1 MEADFCMFDQIFELQ
16 SAALRRA
23 LNDGHEY
30 EFVEAPHPCSPPEG
44 FASIMKPTEHSS
56 TTWIPDPTDHAAVQQ
71 VVNDLDEY
79 VEAEGPF
86 DAVMGFS
93 QGAQMAA
100 NYMVY
105 KATRQ
110 QHMRPPFKCAVF
122 FSAAPA
128 GWLVSL
134 QQDSCRPMDPE
145 VDGEVIRIPTVH
157 FWDATDPESSVCAP
171 ILSRVC
177 NAKLR
182 QDVFHEGGHEIPGAK
197 DRKSLTAAVEAI
209 RKTIGWASLQQ

>member
-1 MEADFCMFDQIFELQ
+1 MFDQIFELQ

-110 QHMRPPFKCAVF
+110 QHMRPPFK
-122 FSAAPA
+122 
-128 GWLVSL
+128 
-134 QQDSCRPMDPE
+134 PMDPE